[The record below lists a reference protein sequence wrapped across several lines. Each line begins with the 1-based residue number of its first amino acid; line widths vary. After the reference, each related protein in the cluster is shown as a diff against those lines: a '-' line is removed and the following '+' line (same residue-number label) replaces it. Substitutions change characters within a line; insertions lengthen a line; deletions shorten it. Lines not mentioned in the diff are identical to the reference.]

1 MKSSVIAIIP
11 ARSGSKGIKDKNLA
25 VLGGYPLLAYS
36 IVAAIQSGRIDRV
49 LLSTDSRQYA
59 EIGRRYGAE
68 VPFLRPAEYSTDQ
81 STDREFMLHAMQ
93 WVREHEA
100 RLPEYWVH
108 LRPTTP
114 LRDPALLDAA
124 LAALESRPEA
134 TALRSAH
141 PSPESP
147 FKWFRRSDEGYLT
160 ALTADDSNL
169 DRFNLPRQSYPTVF
183 IPDGYV
189 DIVRS
194 SFVLSA
200 SLLHGDRV
208 LGFESPHCTE
218 VDSIEEL
225 ELLEFQ
231 LLKHGSPLLNYL
243 KLHWKN

>member
-1 MKSSVIAIIP
+1 MSCAVIAIIP
-11 ARSGSKGIKDKNLA
+11 ARSGSKSIKDKNLA
-25 VLGGYPLLAYS
+25 LLGGHPLLAYS
-36 IVAAIQSGRIDRV
+36 IVVARLSCRIERV
-49 LLSTDSRQYA
+49 MLSTDSEQYA

-68 VPFLRPAEYSTDQ
+68 VPFLRPAEFSTDK
-81 STDREFMLHAMQ
+81 STDREFMAHAME
-93 WVREHEA
+93 WVRDREGH
-100 RLPEYWVH
+100 LPEFWVH

-114 LRDPALLDAA
+114 LRDPAHLDAA
-124 LAALESRPEA
+124 VTALESRPEA

-160 ALTADDSNL
+160 ALTTDDTRL
-169 DRFNLPRQSYPTVF
+169 DRLNLPRQSYPTVF

-194 SFVLSA
+194 SFVLSVP
-200 SLLHGDRV
+200 LLHGDRV

-218 VDSIEEL
+218 VDSTEEL

-231 LLKHGSPLLNYL
+231 LRKHGSPLLDYL

>member
-25 VLGGYPLLAYS
+25 LLGGHPLLAYS
-36 IVAAIQSGRIDRV
+36 IVAARQSSRIDRV
-49 LLSTDSRQYA
+49 VLSTDSQQYA

-68 VPFLRPAEYSTDQ
+68 APFLRPAEYSTDK
-81 STDREFMLHAMQ
+81 STDREFMVHAME
-93 WVREHEA
+93 WVRDNESH
-100 RLPEYWVH
+100 LPEYWVH

-114 LRDPALLDAA
+114 LRDPVLLDAA
-124 LAALESRPEA
+124 VTTLESRREA

-147 FKWFRRSDEGYLT
+147 FKWFRRGDEGYLT
-160 ALTADDSNL
+160 ALTTDDTNL
-169 DRFNLPRQSYPTVF
+169 DRFNLPRQAYPMVF

-194 SFVLSA
+194 SFVLSTP
-200 SLLHGDRV
+200 LLHGDRV

-231 LLKHGSPLLNYL
+231 LRKHGSPLLDYL
-243 KLHWKN
+243 NLHWKN